1 MYIYTVFALF
11 VLGAVLGSFYN
22 VVGYR
27 LPKGESIVSP
37 PSHCTKCG
45 NRLGILELIPIVSYL
60 FLKGKCKHCGAKVSA
75 FYTVFE
81 ILTGLLFVLAFVSY
95 GYSLDL
101 IIALT
106 FISMLI
112 IIVVSDYNYMII
124 SDEVLIFFSILLG
137 IEIIFIHGA
146 GAFVSGLISAALA
159 FITMLLVKLGGD
171 KLFKRESMGGG
182 DIKLM
187 FTFGLVLGYPM
198 VIVSIFLGSVIG
210 LIISLITIKKNP
222 EHIIPFGPFL
232 AAGALIIVLFQIT
245 PDTVLSIY
253 NI

>member
-11 VLGAVLGSFYN
+11 ILGAVLGSFYN

-60 FLKGKCKHCGAKVSA
+60 FLNGKCKHCGAKVSA

-101 IIALT
+101 IIVLT

-124 SDEVLIFFSILLG
+124 SDEVLILFSILLG
-137 IEIIFIHGA
+137 IEIFFIHGA
-146 GAFVSGLISAALA
+146 SAFVSGLISAVLA

>member
-11 VLGAVLGSFYN
+11 ILGAVLGSFYN

-60 FLKGKCKHCGAKVSA
+60 FLNGKCKHCGAKVSA

-137 IEIIFIHGA
+137 IEIFFIHGTS
-146 GAFVSGLISAALA
+146 AFVSGLISAVLA

>member
-1 MYIYTVFALF
+1 MYIYTLFVLF
-11 VLGAVLGSFYN
+11 VLGAILGSFYN

-45 NRLGILELIPIVSYL
+45 TKLGVLELIPIISYIL
-60 FLKGKCKHCGAKVSA
+60 LKGKCKHCGTKVAA

-81 ILTGLLFVLAFVSY
+81 ILTGLFFALAFISY

-112 IIVVSDYNYMII
+112 IIVISDYNYMII

-137 IEIIFIHGA
+137 IEIFFIHG
-146 GAFVSGLISAALA
+146 SSELISSLISAILA
-159 FITMLLVKLGGD
+159 FVTMFLIKLGGD
-171 KLFKRESMGGG
+171 KMFKRESMGGG

-198 VIVSIFLGSVIG
+198 AIVSIFLGSVIG
-210 LIISLITIKKNP
+210 LIVSLITIKKNP

-232 AAGALIIVLFQIT
+232 AAGALIIILFQIT
-245 PDTVLSIY
+245 PNTILSFY
-253 NI
+253 NL

>member
-1 MYIYTVFALF
+1 MYIYMIFVFF
-11 VLGAVLGSFYN
+11 ISGAILGSFYN

-27 LPKGESIVSP
+27 LPKGESIISP
-37 PSHCTKCG
+37 PSHCPKC
-45 NRLGILELIPIVSYL
+45 NHKLGALELIPIVSYIL
-60 FLKGKCKHCGAKVSA
+60 LKGKCKHCNTKVSA

-81 ILTGLLFVLAFVSY
+81 LLTGLLFALAFISY
-95 GYSLDL
+95 GLSLEL

-106 FISMLI
+106 FISMLV

-137 IEIIFIHGA
+137 IEIFFIHGTD
-146 GAFVSGLISAALA
+146 AFLSSIISALLA
-159 FITMLLVKLGGD
+159 FITMLLIKLGGD

-187 FTFGLVLGYPM
+187 FVFGLVLGYPM
-198 VIVSIFLGSVIG
+198 TIVSIFLGSIVG
-210 LIISLITIKKNP
+210 LVISLITLRKNP

-232 AAGALIIVLFQIT
+232 AIGALIIVLLQIN
-245 PDTVLSIY
+245 PDMILEIY
-253 NI
+253 NL

>member
-11 VLGAVLGSFYN
+11 ILGAVLGSFYN

-60 FLKGKCKHCGAKVSA
+60 FLNGKCKHCGAKVSA

-101 IIALT
+101 IIVLT

-137 IEIIFIHGA
+137 IEIFFIHGA
-146 GAFVSGLISAALA
+146 SAFVNGLISAVLA